1 MNPPAQPLKIGLVA
15 GEASGD
21 KLGAALIE
29 ALRPHLPDARFVGI
43 AGPRMQA
50 LGAESWF
57 PMERLSV
64 NGLIEVIRHL
74 PGLWK
79 LRKALIRR
87 MQDEGVAL
95 CVGIDAPDFILG
107 MERALKQSGMRT
119 IHFVSPSV
127 WAWRRGRIPKIGASV
142 HRVLALFPFEP
153 PLYEAHGV
161 PVTYVGHPAA
171 QRAADEGS
179 RTRARAALQP
189 MLQNAADNAPIFA
202 LLPGSRMSEM
212 KHHTVLLVETAQ
224 RIRQALPEARFLVPM
239 VTPEARACFE
249 NLRAAGTRA
258 EVPLTLIDGRAEEI
272 LQAADVGLVASGTAT
287 LEAAL
292 ARCPHI
298 IFYRGPAITVWIVK
312 RMLEVP
318 WVGLPNV
325 LAQRFIAP
333 ELMQE
338 AATPEALA
346 DAALALYRDEPRRRE
361 IEAAF
366 GEMAQTLKVD
376 TGARAAQAVLEELML
391 VNKNEKRE

>member
-1 MNPPAQPLKIGLVA
+1 MKNSAPLKIGLVA

-29 ALRPHLPDARFVGI
+29 ALRPHLPEAHFVGI
-43 AGPRMQA
+43 AGSRMQA

-64 NGLIEVIRHL
+64 HGLIEVVRHL
-74 PGLWK
+74 PGLWR
-79 LRKALIRR
+79 LRKALIQR
-87 MQDEGVAL
+87 MQDEGVTL
-95 CVGIDAPDFILG
+95 CVGIDAPDFTLG
-107 MERALKQSGMRT
+107 MEHELKRAGMRT

-127 WAWRRGRIPKIGASV
+127 WAWRRGRIPRIGAAT
-142 HRVLALFPFEP
+142 HRVLTLFPFEP
-153 PLYEAHGV
+153 PLYEAHGI

-179 RTRARAALQP
+179 RARARAVLQITG
-189 MLQNAADNAPIFA
+189 DAPVFA
-202 LLPGSRMSEM
+202 LLPGSRMSEL

-224 RIRQALPEARFLVPM
+224 RIRQALPDARFLVPM
-239 VTPEARACFE
+239 VSMKAQKFFE
-249 NLRAAGTRA
+249 TLRATSVHAD
-258 EVPLTLIDGRAEEI
+258 VSLMLIDGRAEEV

-298 IFYRGPAITVWIVK
+298 IFYRGPALTVWIVK
-312 RMLEVP
+312 KMLAVP

-346 DAALALYRDEPRRRE
+346 EEALALYRDAPRRRE

-366 GEMAQTLKVD
+366 AEMAQTLKVD
-376 TGARAAQAVLEELML
+376 TGARAATAVLEEL
-391 VNKNEKRE
+391 KNCKAHA

>member
-1 MNPPAQPLKIGLVA
+1 MKNSTQLLKIGLVA

-29 ALRPHLPDARFVGI
+29 ALRPHLPEARFVGV

-64 NGLIEVIRHL
+64 HGLVEVVRHL

-87 MQDEGVAL
+87 MQEEGVAL
-95 CVGIDAPDFILG
+95 CVGIDAPDFTLG

-127 WAWRRGRIPKIGASV
+127 WAWRRGRIPKIGASA

-153 PLYEAHGV
+153 SLYEAYGV

-171 QRAADEGS
+171 QHAADEGS
-179 RTRARAALQP
+179 RARARAALQ
-189 MLQNAADNAPIFA
+189 LTGNAPVFA
-202 LLPGSRMSEM
+202 LLPGSRMSEL

-239 VTPEARACFE
+239 VSPEARARFE
-249 NLRAAGTRA
+249 TLRMEGTRA

-346 DAALALYRDEPRRRE
+346 DEALALYRDEPRRRE
-361 IEAAF
+361 IETAF
-366 GEMAQTLKVD
+366 AEMAQTLKAD
-376 TGARAAQAVLEELML
+376 TGALAAEAVLEELAA
-391 VNKNEKRE
+391 VIRDQRTATRDQS

>member
-1 MNPPAQPLKIGLVA
+1 MNNSPLKIGLVA

-64 NGLIEVIRHL
+64 HGFVDVIGHL
-74 PGLWK
+74 PGLWR
-79 LRKALIRR
+79 LRKALIQR
-87 MQDEGVAL
+87 MRDEGVAL
-95 CVGIDAPDFILG
+95 CVGIDAPDFTLG
-107 MERALKQSGMRT
+107 MERALKQAGMRT

-127 WAWRRGRIPKIGASV
+127 WAWRRGRIPKIGAST

-153 PLYEAHGV
+153 PLYEAHGI

-179 RTRARAALQP
+179 RAQARASLRNVVDLQG
-189 MLQNAADNAPIFA
+189 DAPVFA
-202 LLPGSRMSEM
+202 LLPGSRMSELN
-212 KHHTVLLVETAQ
+212 HHTVLLVEAAQ
-224 RIRQALPEARFLVPM
+224 RIRQALPDARFLVPM
-239 VTPEARACFE
+239 VSPEARARFE
-249 NLRAAGTRA
+249 ALRAAGTRA
-258 EVPLTLIDGRAEEI
+258 DVPLTLIDGHAEEI

-292 ARCPHI
+292 ARCPHL
-298 IFYRGPAITVWIVK
+298 IFYRSSALTVWIVK
-312 RMLEVP
+312 KMLEVP

-346 DAALALYRDEPRRRE
+346 DEALALYRDAPRRRE

-366 GEMAQTLKVD
+366 ADMAQTLKVD
-376 TGARAAQAVLEELML
+376 TGARAAAAVLEELAK
-391 VNKNEKRE
+391 VQTK